1 MKLEGNT
8 LAALKIMIKSS
19 EFNYVEFIIKREKYS
34 TILPSKLGQECLGHK
49 KLYFVGKYNISPV
62 PSHSKLRC
70 LEVYSAKIPLMQT

>member
-34 TILPSKLGQECLGHK
+34 TKLPSKLGQECLGHK
-49 KLYFVGKYNISPV
+49 KLYLVGKIQYQP
-62 PSHSKLRC
+62 C
-70 LEVYSAKIPLMQT
+70 AKP